1 MTLQEMPN
9 ARHWEFRHVG
19 SVGSP
24 ENAGSG
30 SLNPKLMT
38 IPHLIWILVT
48 ALRFGGVF
56 AAFIGFAIFGAYFV
70 GGNARVA
77 RSGDGAIPASSWRG
91 AGPRLG
97 MMIFALGASML
108 LCAFILTMYLPS
120 GI

>member
-9 ARHWEFRHVG
+9 AHYRF
-19 SVGSP
+19 
-24 ENAGSG
+24 AK
-30 SLNPKLMT
+30 PKLMT

-56 AAFIGFAIFGAYFV
+56 AVFVGFAIFGVYFV

-77 RSGDGAIPASSWRG
+77 RSGDGTIPASSWRG

-97 MMIFALGASML
+97 MMIFALGASAL
-108 LCAFILTMYLPS
+108 LCGFILTMYLPS